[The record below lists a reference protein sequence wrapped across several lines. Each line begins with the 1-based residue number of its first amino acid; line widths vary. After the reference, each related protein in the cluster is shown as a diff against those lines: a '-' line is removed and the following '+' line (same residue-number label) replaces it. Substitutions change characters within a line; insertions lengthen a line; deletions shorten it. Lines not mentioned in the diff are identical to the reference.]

1 MPENF
6 IQPVT
11 DRQMC
16 FKCHKTVTGKKKLS
30 KCSKCHAI
38 TYCGVECQKADWPR
52 HAWNCVPVMVTEFE
66 GKGRGVVAAKDIKMG
81 EFIFL
86 DKSAV
91 TSPIRSSDNEIPHI
105 IEQMSDED
113 VDSVM
118 RQVDTLP
125 SEANLLFYKLEDF
138 QGKWAKELRIFVGN
152 ASVNHKLKDLRLFL
166 NGVLINHSCAPNAYE
181 DETGDGSI
189 EVRAIKDISKG
200 EEITIFY
207 RSRDCFS
214 YKEFGC
220 NAKERMTV
228 IKDDFGFDCKC
239 CVCIG
244 DVPDQ
249 EDIIKELLE
258 LHENLDWEAANE
270 SEEGLSDYV
279 QAIDKIV
286 DLNLGLYI
294 GSFYDKVRALA
305 LGLGAAYRL
314 QDADRMEKAMNQL
327 KKIAEETKLKTIK
340 EDQEQMM
347 RKYY

>member
-1 MPENF
+1 MF
-6 IQPVT
+6 
-11 DRQMC
+11 C
-16 FKCHKTVTGKKKLS
+16 
-30 KCSKCHAI
+30 
-38 TYCGVECQKADWPR
+38 
-52 HAWNCVPVMVTEFE
+52 
-66 GKGRGVVAAKDIKMG
+66 
-81 EFIFL
+81 
-86 DKSAV
+86 
-91 TSPIRSSDNEIPHI
+91 
-105 IEQMSDED
+105 
-113 VDSVM
+113 
-118 RQVDTLP
+118 
-125 SEANLLFYKLEDF
+125 KLEDF
-138 QGKWAKELRIFVGN
+138 QGEWAKELKIFARN
-152 ASVNHKLKDLRLFL
+152 AMINHKFKEFRLFL

-181 DETGDGSI
+181 DKTEDGSI

-327 KKIAEETKLKTIK
+327 KKIAEETKLKNIK